1 MVKGNGRRD
10 NRGSGIITV
19 IITVTFITA
28 LGATL
33 LFMTYMNLQM
43 KNADRAARRSFYTT
57 EMVMDQMRVAL
68 QNSVSEAIE
77 SAYTSSLVLYGESM
91 NNPANNPQ
99 AQFADAFVRSIG
111 PKLGIV
117 IAPGILE
124 PDTGEAVKVMTYT
137 SDEFLK
143 IMRPYMSTEM
153 LGAVAVGAAP
163 TAVIRFDEATKAIPV
178 AIEIQGLSA
187 ATQDGDG
194 YANTIYSDFVINIP
208 PFSAVSAGFYSRLSN
223 YIIVADEALIASGNA
238 KTVNLQGNVY
248 AGRIEVKGTDYNL
261 NIDGGRVIS
270 KGDYDVMDGASLT
283 IGNKASI
290 WANGI
295 NLHKSAKA
303 ELLGSVYVADDL
315 ELKGVGA
322 TATIKGSYFG
332 FGNNP
337 ADSQKSSS
345 IIVSG
350 RGSQLNFTDLK
361 TLVLAGRSF
370 ISGSEDST
378 LPATSADVA
387 MANSLSVKSDQIA
400 YLVPD
405 SMLMYVDGSSLSRVS
420 NPRVWPN
427 STLIPQV
434 YLAVYDATGALTGH
448 TNLDGTVVL
457 DTDLP
462 AKYIRISLSEE
473 LQAAGAKVTCRYEQL
488 PSTADTAMYFFL
500 TFTDDEARAE
510 YFEQYYAD
518 NTGKLN
524 EYLKLYFAPGTAG
537 RINATGA
544 LNTSGYVYQY
554 DIGTSAYTLRATAH
568 TQHIDTMAKTYQR
581 QYQNLITTLLESEED
596 TTNTSPFTHFVDV
609 SRIAVDY
616 GSAGGPVEFKNAAGK
631 VLAVIVPDGY
641 GDFKL
646 TMSNY
651 PDVHVVV
658 ACGTGANI
666 VVDREFHGLLL
677 SEGRVTIAD
686 SLTTGTLL
694 TDGVAG
700 GKAYEAF
707 HAKNGDNLLLDYMKG
722 STRGSDPATTEAT
735 SWNLNDLVGYHNWTK
750 NEVRK

>member
-57 EMVMDQMRVAL
+57 EMVMDQIRVAL

-223 YIIVADEALIASGNA
+223 YIIVADEALIASGSGA

-283 IGNKASI
+283 IGTKASI

-315 ELKGVGA
+315 ELKGADA

-405 SMLMYVDGSSLSRVS
+405 SMLMYVADSGSLSRVS
-420 NPRVWPN
+420 NPRVWP
-427 STLIPQV
+427 SGTPIPPV

-448 TNLDGTVVL
+448 TNLDGTAATPTG
-457 DTDLP
+457 D
-462 AKYIRISLSEE
+462 YIRISLSEE
-473 LQAAGAKVTCRYEQL
+473 LQAAGAKVTCRYEHL
-488 PSTADTAMYFFL
+488 PSTPDTAMYFFL

-537 RINATGA
+537 SINATGA

-554 DIGTSAYTLRATAH
+554 DIGTNAYTLRATAH

-596 TTNTSPFTHFVDV
+596 TTNTSPFIHFVDV
-609 SRIAVDY
+609 RRIAADY

-631 VLAVIVPDGY
+631 VLAVIVPGGGTFTLNSDPKY
-641 GDFKL
+641 
-646 TMSNY
+646 S
-651 PDVHVVV
+651 DVHVVV

-666 VVDREFHGLLL
+666 VVEREFHGLLL
-677 SEGRVTIAD
+677 SQGRVTIAD
-686 SLTTGTLL
+686 SLATGATL

-722 STRGSDPATTEAT
+722 STRGSDPAATEAT

-750 NEVRK
+750 NEVRQ

>member
-91 NNPANNPQ
+91 NNPANNPR

-111 PKLGIV
+111 PKLGIT
-117 IAPGILE
+117 IAPGNLVPNSGGTTE
-124 PDTGEAVKVMTYT
+124 YTYDST
-137 SDEFLK
+137 EFLK

-223 YIIVADEALIASGNA
+223 YIIVADEALIASGSGA

-295 NLHKSAKA
+295 NLHKNAKA
-303 ELLGSVYVADDL
+303 DLGGSVYVADDL
-315 ELKGVGA
+315 ELKGAGA

-332 FGNNP
+332 FGNDP

-420 NPRVWPN
+420 NPRVWP
-427 STLIPQV
+427 SGIPIPPV
-434 YLAVYDATGALTGH
+434 YLAVMDYTTTPAVITEYRDLDDTVATPVG
-448 TNLDGTVVL
+448 D
-457 DTDLP
+457 
-462 AKYIRISLSEE
+462 YIRISFSEE

-488 PSTADTAMYFFL
+488 PSTTDTAMYFFL

-537 RINATGA
+537 SINATGA

-554 DIGTSAYTLRATAH
+554 DIGTNAYTLRATAH

-581 QYQNLITTLLESEED
+581 QYQNLVTTLLESEED

-609 SRIAVDY
+609 SRIAADY

-631 VLAVIVPDGY
+631 VLAVIVPGGGTFTLNSDPKY
-641 GDFKL
+641 
-646 TMSNY
+646 S
-651 PDVHVVV
+651 DVHVVV

-666 VVDREFHGLLL
+666 VVDRDFHGLLL

-722 STRGSDPATTEAT
+722 STRGSDPAATEAT

-750 NEVRK
+750 NEVRQ